1 MIAYILRRVAWAI
14 PTALIVSL
22 IVFSL
27 LYITP
32 GDPAA
37 MMAGIEASS
46 EEVASLRAG
55 LKLDRPFH
63 VRLGEFFWDLA
74 HLDLGNSIRTGE
86 PVAGLI
92 AGRLDVTLT
101 LAILVESVIIC
112 VGIPLGVLA
121 AWRQNTWVDR
131 GVMVVAVLGFSIPGF
146 WLAFMAMWL
155 FGLKLAVLP
164 PAGFV
169 PISEGVWPFFQR
181 LILPTAVTGLIG
193 MALLVR
199 MTRGTMVELL
209 REDFVR
215 TARSKGLRERTVL
228 FRHALKAVAP
238 PILTVV
244 GLGFAG
250 LVTGLVITESV
261 FALPGL
267 GLLLASAIANRD
279 YPVIQ
284 GFLLLVSLV
293 YVLFNL
299 LVDIGYTF
307 IDPRIRL

>member
-1 MIAYILRRVAWAI
+1 MTTYILRRLAWAV
-14 PTALIVSL
+14 PTALVVSL
-22 IVFSL
+22 IIFSL

-37 MMAGIEASS
+37 MMAGQDATPEEIET
-46 EEVASLRAG
+46 LRSG

-63 VRLGEFFWDLA
+63 VRLGEFYWDLA
-74 HLDLGNSIRTGE
+74 HLDLGDSIRTGD
-86 PVAGLI
+86 PVIKLI
-92 AGRLDVTLT
+92 ASRLDVTLT
-101 LAILVESVIIC
+101 LALLVEGVILGI
-112 VGIPLGVLA
+112 GIPLGVIA
-121 AWRQNTWVDR
+121 AWRQNTWIDR

-155 FGLKLAVLP
+155 FSLKLGVLP
-164 PAGFV
+164 AAGYV
-169 PISEGVWPFFQR
+169 PFGEGAWPFFER

-199 MTRGTMVELL
+199 MTRGAMVELL

-215 TARSKGLRERTVL
+215 TARAKGLGERVVL
-228 FRHALKAVAP
+228 FRHALKAAAP
-238 PILTVV
+238 PIITVV

-267 GLLLASAIANRD
+267 GLLLASAIAARD

-284 GFLLLVSLV
+284 GFILLVSLV
-293 YVLFNL
+293 YVVVNL
-299 LVDIGYTF
+299 LVDISYAAL
-307 IDPRIRL
+307 DPRVRL

>member
-1 MIAYILRRVAWAI
+1 MLVYTLRRLIWAI

-22 IVFSL
+22 IVFAL

-37 MMAGIEASS
+37 VMAGIDATP
-46 EEVASLRAG
+46 EEVEALRHG

-63 VRLGEFFWDLA
+63 VRLGDFFWGLA
-74 HLDLGNSIRTGE
+74 RLDLGKSIRTGQ
-86 PVAGLI
+86 PVTEMI
-92 AGRLDVTLT
+92 VGRMDVTIT
-101 LAILVESVIIC
+101 LALLVEAVIIV
-112 VGIPLGVLA
+112 VGIPLGAIA
-121 AWRQNTWVDR
+121 AWRHNTWVDR
-131 GVMVVAVLGFSIPGF
+131 SAMLIAVLGFSIPGF

-164 PAGFV
+164 PAGYS
-169 PISEGVWPFFQR
+169 PIGDGVWPFFER
-181 LILPTAVTGLIG
+181 LILPTAVTALIG
-193 MALLVR
+193 MALLIR
-199 MTRGTMVELL
+199 MTRGAVVELL

-215 TARSKGLRERTVL
+215 TARAKGLTERIVL
-228 FRHALKAVAP
+228 FRHVLKTAAP
-238 PILTVV
+238 PMLTVI

-267 GLLLASAIANRD
+267 GLMVASAISSRD

-284 GFLLLVSLV
+284 GFILLVSFI
-293 YVLFNL
+293 YILFNL
-299 LVDIGYTF
+299 LVDLAYAAL
-307 IDPRIRL
+307 DPRIRY